1 MFCPNCGTQI
11 PEGAVFCPSCGARA
25 AQPVAPVQPSDKLG
39 TARTVALIA
48 IVVQVLFLLIA
59 VGEVVAISSV
69 ASIPAGLIGTVLVL
83 SGFLGVLWILLD
95 WTLVY
100 SPIKSGNHGSAVT
113 PALVLGV
120 VQLVFGGVVPGVLL
134 LIAWIE
140 IKDIR

>member
-1 MFCPNCGTQI
+1 M
-11 PEGAVFCPSCGARA
+11 
-25 AQPVAPVQPSDKLG
+25 APVQPSDKLG